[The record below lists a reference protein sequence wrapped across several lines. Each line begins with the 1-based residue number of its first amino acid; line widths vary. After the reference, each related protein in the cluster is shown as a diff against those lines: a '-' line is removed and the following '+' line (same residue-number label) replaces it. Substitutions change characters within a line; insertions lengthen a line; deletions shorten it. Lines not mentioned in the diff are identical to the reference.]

1 MYKKILVP
9 LDGSGL
15 AECVFQHVKAVATG
29 CSVPEVDL
37 LYVVQGSR
45 FPYDVGFE
53 DAYFGNLP
61 ADVRD
66 EGIRKA
72 EEWGKEYLAK
82 IADDMKGAGVAA
94 RSTILRGNAAEQIL
108 DFATK
113 NSADLIL
120 LDLNMPKKDGRETL
134 AEIKQDEKLKCI
146 PVIVLTVSSVEED
159 IFKAYNFHANC
170 YITKPIDL
178 DQFVKV
184 VNSVENFWFTIVRLP
199 Q

>member
-37 LYVVQGSR
+37 LHVIQRNR
-45 FPYDVGFE
+45 FPYDVGYE

-66 EGIRKA
+66 EGVRKA
-72 EEWGKEYLAK
+72 EAWGKEYLGK
-82 IADDMKGAGVAA
+82 IAADFEKSGIAA
-94 RSTILRGNAAEQIL
+94 TKTTVLLGNAPEQIL

-113 NSADLIL
+113 NGADLII
-120 LDLNMPKKDGRETL
+120 MSTHGRSGPSRWAFGSTSE
-134 AEIKQDEKLKCI
+134 
-146 PVIVLTVSSVEED
+146 
-159 IFKAYNFHANC
+159 
-170 YITKPIDL
+170 
-178 DQFVKV
+178 KV
-184 VNSVENFWFTIVRLP
+184 VRSSPVPVMVVRP
-199 Q
+199 TGCSAGA